1 MYQSTDQAR
10 NARRLGW
17 TRYMSEWS
25 TFLRLRLSNF
35 SLDVR
40 DHQHSL
46 SHLNRLTNNE
56 RDVHCTYLR
65 IRVTDTNVKK
75 IEVRTKP
82 FANLKPNKSIN
93 EREEEKSQFVL
104 SHLSREMFNEDF
116 LIVSVINGEI
126 TFCGRTVIPQ
136 IIAKLID
143 ISRISASWSVIRI
156 AGGGDRF
163 FHFADSR
170 SRCRWTSLLFLL
182 RNAVISEFDLARR
195 HRQCAEAF
203 MRMGRRT
210 FALGGSVLITKDITM
225 NEAFHRVRMV
235 DCRRNRYAHLNDD
248 GRSDSWMT
256 IG

>member
-1 MYQSTDQAR
+1 M
-10 NARRLGW
+10 
-17 TRYMSEWS
+17 RYMSEWS

-35 SLDVR
+35 SSDVG

-143 ISRISASWSVIRI
+143 ISRISAS
-156 AGGGDRF
+156 
-163 FHFADSR
+163 
-170 SRCRWTSLLFLL
+170 
-182 RNAVISEFDLARR
+182 
-195 HRQCAEAF
+195 
-203 MRMGRRT
+203 
-210 FALGGSVLITKDITM
+210 
-225 NEAFHRVRMV
+225 
-235 DCRRNRYAHLNDD
+235 
-248 GRSDSWMT
+248 
-256 IG
+256 